1 MRGLLKTGV
10 VLAPALARAV
20 ALEKGEISSLVQPS
34 EGNKFI
40 DRAKD
45 TIPSALITLHL
56 PESDDDTTS
65 GDLVL
70 RFDINEAT
78 EACGSG
84 NVLISGQA
92 LSEEG
97 SGSLVIENDR
107 LIDAAWN
114 LTCVTWNDV
123 PQEQLLSLN
132 VDFVDGRPVE
142 DVGFTVRF
150 QQVAP
155 VWISD
160 VEGAAS
166 MTRLH
171 SLNQT
176 KPDCHDDE
184 ELDID
189 AELAEL
195 DYLRWQM
202 HELRH
207 EIFARERR
215 LAEAAGW
222 EHPHGRPMMVEDCDN
237 LRCVARALFHKVKGA
252 ALSFYTG
259 DQFPGHHGP
268 GPHGPGPHGKGPK
281 GPGAKHHGDHRHH
294 NQSPGE
300 FSFGQHEHH
309 GNHTKNGTHPHP
321 PQHGHPPPFCR
332 CAPPPP
338 FPPHGGP
345 PHGGPHGGPPGDFPH
360 PHHGSEMGH
369 HGMEYD
375 GPFSHSREGPHG
387 PESHHHHDFAP
398 KGHNE
403 KHGHEG
409 SEHRGPGSEQ
419 HHGDHHQEH
428 TGEKSHHAPGPH
440 GAEPEHHHDSA
451 PEEPTTKMEEVDG
464 DVEVVELEQPKNEE
478 PELAEPFHEQ
488 PPEAELRRD
497 FDHPEGPRHDGPHHE
512 GPHHDGPHHEGPH
525 HDGPES
531 FEDDDHMMPP
541 PPPPFSPDGPPHGP
555 SPRPSPRPASRAT
568 SAAFSHRRHRS
579 YSNAPWYKKIYFG
592 PQYYQKLDDEEKEA
606 MLGDC
611 DSDCSSVEGDDDVV
625 ARDITQ
631 FRTAADVVGEMV
643 AVEQGRMM
651 GHVEGHSRH
660 ASSASMQQVFHH
672 TQPVMPVQMNSVPI
686 PISAEAAAMF
696 PDLHQAYVVDEALP
710 AYQEADRG
718 DDDDASELASS
729 LMADGYRPGGSYTPS
744 DSGSQGASD
753 ILGDT
758 KN

>member
-1 MRGLLKTGV
+1 M
-10 VLAPALARAV
+10 
-20 ALEKGEISSLVQPS
+20 
-34 EGNKFI
+34 
-40 DRAKD
+40 
-45 TIPSALITLHL
+45 ITLHL
-56 PESDDDTTS
+56 PEGDDDTTS

-70 RFDINEAT
+70 RLDINEAT

-84 NVLISGQA
+84 NVLVSGQS
-92 LSEEG
+92 LSEAG

-160 VEGAAS
+160 VEGSAS

-171 SLNQT
+171 SISPNQ
-176 KPDCHDDE
+176 PDCDNDE
-184 ELDID
+184 KLNVD

-207 EIFARERR
+207 EIHARERR

-222 EHPHGRPMMVEDCDN
+222 AHHHKRPMMVEDCDS
-237 LRCVARALFHKVKGA
+237 LRCVARALLHKVKGA

-259 DQFPGHHGP
+259 DHFP
-268 GPHGPGPHGKGPK
+268 GPHGPPGPPGPHGM
-281 GPGAKHHGDHRHH
+281 GPGARHHGEHGHHRH
-294 NQSPGE
+294 SPDD
-300 FSFGQHEHH
+300 FSFGHHEQH
-309 GNHTKNGTHPHP
+309 GNHTRNGTHPHP

-332 CAPPPP
+332 CAPGPP
-338 FPPHGGP
+338 FPPHSGP
-345 PHGGPHGGPPGDFPH
+345 PHGGPPGDFPP
-360 PHHGSEMGH
+360 PHHAGGMGH
-369 HGMEYD
+369 HGMEHD
-375 GPFSHSREGPHG
+375 RPFPHSREGQHG
-387 PESHHHHDFAP
+387 PGPEQHHHDFAP
-398 KGHNE
+398 EGHDE
-403 KHGHEG
+403 KHGHHG
-409 SEHRGPGSEQ
+409 AGYHGPGPEA
-419 HHGDHHQEH
+419 HHGDHHREH
-428 TGEKSHHAPGPH
+428 AGKPNHHIPGPE
-440 GAEPEHHHDSA
+440 APEFEKHDDSP
-451 PEEPTTKMEEVDG
+451 PEEPMAEVEELEG
-464 DVEVVELEQPKNEE
+464 NIEVVEIEQPEIQE
-478 PELAEPFHEQ
+478 PEISKPFHEQ
-488 PPEAELRRD
+488 PPEPELRRD
-497 FDHPEGPRHDGPHHE
+497 FEHHE
-512 GPHHDGPHHEGPH
+512 GPSHHEGPPH
-525 HDGPES
+525 HGGPPG
-531 FEDDDHMMPP
+531 DDDHMMPP

-555 SPRPSPRPASRAT
+555 QPHGPPPHGHHPGHFGLIHIASISAT
-568 SAAFSHRRHRS
+568 LILLGVFARVLHQRCSRNATTAAFSHRRHRS

-625 ARDITQ
+625 SRDITQ

-651 GHVEGHSRH
+651 SQVESHSRH

-672 TQPVMPVQMNSVPI
+672 HVQQPIMPVQMNSVHI
-686 PISAEAAAMF
+686 PLSPEAAAMF
-696 PDLHQAYVVDEALP
+696 PDLHQSYAVDEALP
-710 AYQEADRG
+710 AYQEADRSVDG
-718 DDDDASELASS
+718 DDASELASS
-729 LMADGYRPGGSYTPS
+729 LMADGYRPGGYSYTPS